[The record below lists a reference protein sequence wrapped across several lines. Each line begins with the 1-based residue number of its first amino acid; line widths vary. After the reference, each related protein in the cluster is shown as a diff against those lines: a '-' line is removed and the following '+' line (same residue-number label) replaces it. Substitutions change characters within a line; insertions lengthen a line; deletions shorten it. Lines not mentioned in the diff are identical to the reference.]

1 MDTTAGAAQVRCYNC
16 GQLGHVSKKCS
27 KPQQEKGTCY
37 ECGKKDHLIK
47 DCPITHKK
55 RAMKGKQL
63 EQCIRQVVETKEEPQ
78 YDGTLTD
85 LGEEEGKEGFL
96 FRDM

>member
-1 MDTTAGAAQVRCYNC
+1 MLQLWAAWTR
-16 GQLGHVSKKCS
+16 LKKML
-27 KPQQEKGTCY
+27 KAPTREGDMLRMWKEGPPHQGLP
-37 ECGKKDHLIK
+37 DH
-47 DCPITHKK
+47 HKK